1 MEFDFPLKKQCVSC
15 TFIATLK
22 ALHCYAKKSILEN
35 KCHPLPHLFEIVIPN
50 QRLFSSC
57 QSCRHSTSRSAKVES
72 EVCSRCKQ
80 PLPRFFVALEMC
92 ITLQSPLFHYYK
104 WADQQQHTEIAQP
117 YICQKKVNGAD
128 CDVHRSDNDI
138 KLNNEF
144 YGRKRL
150 RRWGKGGFGEGCVKS
165 PVVCKL
171 CREFAASPEARFF
184 LLAVLLLLL
193 LLQSLST

>member
-1 MEFDFPLKKQCVSC
+1 MEFDFPLKKQYVSC

-144 YGRKRL
+144 YGRKRQ
-150 RRWGKGGFGEGCVKS
+150 RRWSKGGFGEGGRLTTVYVT
-165 PVVCKL
+165 VV
-171 CREFAASPEARFF
+171 
-184 LLAVLLLLL
+184 
-193 LLQSLST
+193 